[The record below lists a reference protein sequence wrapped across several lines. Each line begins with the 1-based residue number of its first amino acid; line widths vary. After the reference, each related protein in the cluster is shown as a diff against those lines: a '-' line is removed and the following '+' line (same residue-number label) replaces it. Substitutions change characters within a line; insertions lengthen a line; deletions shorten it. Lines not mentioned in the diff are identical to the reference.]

1 MKRIVAMLVII
12 IMVLPV
18 YALDLIIMKNG
29 DTYLG
34 SILSMDVNDKVVINT
49 LSRAI
54 LKAGSVPHV
63 KKTEGTI

>member
-34 SILSMDVNDKVVINT
+34 SILSMDVNDRVVINT

-54 LKAGSVPHV
+54 LKEGSVRNV